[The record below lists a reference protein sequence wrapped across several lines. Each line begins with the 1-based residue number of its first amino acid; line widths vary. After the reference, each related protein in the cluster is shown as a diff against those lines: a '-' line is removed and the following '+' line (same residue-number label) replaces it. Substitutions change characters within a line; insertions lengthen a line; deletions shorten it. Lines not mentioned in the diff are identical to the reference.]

1 MESSRVRWRCTRSHF
16 QSLYTTSNKVYRTLI
31 YPKATATD
39 PEFPCCGTIM
49 FPIHFKMV
57 LIFPVFF
64 DDKARN
70 YQVTGPSLAKK
81 IMFFMNTKI
90 LNLQSSLSFRIKN
103 GRLCVSNKPF
113 LCELLNCNILLSL
126 LIV

>member
-39 PEFPCCGTIM
+39 PEFSCCGTIM
-49 FPIHFKMV
+49 FSIHFKMV

-64 DDKARN
+64 
-70 YQVTGPSLAKK
+70 
-81 IMFFMNTKI
+81 
-90 LNLQSSLSFRIKN
+90 
-103 GRLCVSNKPF
+103 
-113 LCELLNCNILLSL
+113 
-126 LIV
+126 